1 MIPFTLFVYSSSR
14 ITCYSNQTKQKN
26 HRNYTLNKNE
36 FKISQ
41 FADDTIII
49 LDGSETSLV
58 TALETIKNFFAKY
71 LVLDST
77 VRKLKPFGLARSK
90 AGEATRLCPG
100 KQSKWLQHIKSK
112 LWECSSTK
120 SEVTHI
126 INYEAKIEKIKKH
139 SEHVHGNY
147 AD

>member
-26 HRNYTLNKNE
+26 HRNCTINKNE

-58 TALETIKNFFAKY
+58 TVLETIKNFGKISG
-71 LVLDST
+71 LRLDSKKT
-77 VRKLKPFGLARSK
+77 EALWIGALQSGGGNNTMSWK
-90 AGEATRLCPG
+90 A
-100 KQSKWLQHIKSK
+100 I
-112 LWECSSTK
+112 
-120 SEVTHI
+120 
-126 INYEAKIEKIKKH
+126 
-139 SEHVHGNY
+139 
-147 AD
+147 